1 MQDKEKSEKYTL
13 LQKLAAEYEYL
24 GSLGQVLEEQLKL
37 VQAAE
42 IEVITTLNSIKELN
56 EKGSGR
62 ETLVPLGSGVL
73 AKMQLASYQDLLVLL
88 GLNVYAKMRI
98 DDVSKYL
105 ENRMNLLRQ
114 RETELVQEYNN
125 TAQRIQLL
133 QPKIGRLVQELEQ
146 GQ

>member
-1 MQDKEKSEKYTL
+1 MQERDRAEKYSL

-24 GSLGQVLEEQLKL
+24 GSLGQVIEDQIKL

-42 IEVITTLNSIKELN
+42 IEIITTLNSIKELN

-73 AKMQLASYQDLLVLL
+73 AKMQLVSYQDLLVLL
-88 GLNVYAKMRI
+88 GLNVYARMKI

-105 ENRMNLLRQ
+105 ESRMSLLRQ
-114 RETELVQEYNN
+114 REAELVQEYNN

-133 QPKIGRLVQELEQ
+133 QPKISRLVQELEQ